1 MEWRMFVRD
10 IFHNAL
16 TKSIPLG
23 EYQHRG
29 THLQGGKQIRD
40 VVVSRMT
47 SCVEGEEKMILS
59 WF

>member
-1 MEWRMFVRD
+1 MFVRD